1 MFPEEMGKGDG
12 GKGGFSMEQGCVGM
26 EGGLGSQEAPIH
38 WHSGACGHAAAV
50 TEQEENGVHHVLHL
64 CGQGAV
70 QGVHERSCPS
80 SLPPTPHLS
89 RPLA

>member
-50 TEQEENGVHHVLHL
+50 TEQEENGDRKSVV
-64 CGQGAV
+64 
-70 QGVHERSCPS
+70 
-80 SLPPTPHLS
+80 
-89 RPLA
+89 